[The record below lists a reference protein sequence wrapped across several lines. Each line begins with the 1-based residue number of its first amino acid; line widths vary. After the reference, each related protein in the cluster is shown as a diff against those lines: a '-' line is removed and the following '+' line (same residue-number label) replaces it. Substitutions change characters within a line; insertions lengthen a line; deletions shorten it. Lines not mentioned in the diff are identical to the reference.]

1 MFEAGITKLG
11 HLTKASM
18 ETLSGITN
26 IRSSRMLKRIV
37 EEVWQSLSEPLR
49 GFAKNHAGQWKDDG
63 VYIFPSLSVC
73 PAAEEWREE
82 SGLLLTMQTPVLG
95 VFSSCGKKQLYFS
108 CVKVL
113 NLHTL
118 AGVKESRWCEVFAS
132 DVTPKGGWRV
142 LYKPPVEKRMAD
154 LQWRMRH
161 GALATNR
168 HRAHLDPGTVEGCP
182 FCTQHLVVGCPRL
195 VGLFRVLEEWMEA
208 LGEDFSVPL
217 FVFGPKYT
225 IRKKLTL
232 VLINLFGT
240 AKLAI
245 WKTRKSQMLGQ
256 GWTDVVRS
264 LKGLVAAR
272 LRVEHA
278 FYTLTSNLWGI
289 RHVLCSQE
297 EDGALVL
304 NV

>member
-1 MFEAGITKLG
+1 MRCL
-11 HLTKASM
+11 LQ
-18 ETLSGITN
+18 TLP
-26 IRSSRMLKRIV
+26 LK
-37 EEVWQSLSEPLR
+37 P
-49 GFAKNHAGQWKDDG
+49 GGG
-63 VYIFPSLSVC
+63 
-73 PAAEEWREE
+73 
-82 SGLLLTMQTPVLG
+82 
-95 VFSSCGKKQLYFS
+95 SCIK
-108 CVKVL
+108 
-113 NLHTL
+113 T
-118 AGVKESRWCEVFAS
+118 
-132 DVTPKGGWRV
+132 
-142 LYKPPVEKRMAD
+142 PVEKRMAD
-154 LQWRMRH
+154 LQWRMIH

-168 HRAHLDPGTVEGCP
+168 HRAHLDPGTGESCP
-182 FCTQHLVVGCPRL
+182 FCTQRETLEHLVVGCPRL
-195 VGLFRVLEEWMEA
+195 VGLFRVLKEWMEA

-278 FYTLTSNLWGI
+278 FYTLTSNLEPFRALWGI